1 MLVTAPHFVTTLHM
15 CTASMVQGTEM
26 TVVPLQSQ
34 VVLIFPSAQGLLEQA
49 GGCILPEQCNC
60 WHTSGEGARV
70 TLAPGDRL
78 QLGCKEW

>member
-1 MLVTAPHFVTTLHM
+1 
-15 CTASMVQGTEM
+15 M
-26 TVVPLQSQ
+26 TVARSQSRTVLPVPS
-34 VVLIFPSAQGLLEQA
+34 VQGLLEQA

-60 WHTSGEGARV
+60 WHTSEEGARV